1 MRAVGS
7 DRIERKG
14 GEKGA
19 QHHAPAAIR
28 YLQPGWCRMVLH
40 TPHICHECI
49 TRHLFISNYP
59 WSSYVPRP
67 HTTHRAHKAHTD
79 CTVIDRAQKLLV
91 HTWHYM
97 CTLTGHCSAGTKFRV
112 MCGAVLALRT
122 VARWGGAPRCPP
134 CTCCAGLAAGH
145 AQNANSILYKSEHMW
160 LKGCEEHARARSAST
175 GPSVIKSISRSR
187 PNCLPHL

>member
-1 MRAVGS
+1 MKCPKVEWYSAKSPRMGESCSHPPGCSPGPAITLAHLHGCYVHEQVIALS
-7 DRIERKG
+7 KNQYLVKCEPLDLIESN
-14 GEKGA
+14 EKGA

-40 TPHICHECI
+40 TPHICHGCI

-91 HTWHYM
+91 HTWCAHERQ
-97 CTLTGHCSAGTKFRV
+97 HI
-112 MCGAVLALRT
+112 ALQL
-122 VARWGGAPRCPP
+122 C
-134 CTCCAGLAAGH
+134 
-145 AQNANSILYKSEHMW
+145 
-160 LKGCEEHARARSAST
+160 ARARL
-175 GPSVIKSISRSR
+175 RQW
-187 PNCLPHL
+187 

>member
-1 MRAVGS
+1 MGECCSHPPECSSGPAITLAHLYGCYVHEQVMS
-7 DRIERKG
+7 LSKNQYPLQCEPLDLIESNEEG
-14 GEKGA
+14 V
-19 QHHAPAAIR
+19 QHHAPAATR

-40 TPHICHECI
+40 TPHICHKCI

-97 CTLTGHCSAGTKFRV
+97 CTLTGHCSAGAKFRV
-112 MCGAVLALRT
+112 MCDAVLALRT
-122 VARWGGAPRCPP
+122 VARWGGAPRCP
-134 CTCCAGLAAGH
+134 LAPV
-145 AQNANSILYKSEHMW
+145 Q
-160 LKGCEEHARARSAST
+160 
-175 GPSVIKSISRSR
+175 
-187 PNCLPHL
+187 